1 MPSQARDEDIVAVR
15 RKMLRLLCRQME
27 VLNSPSLT
35 ELQLLECYNRQER
48 VQELRAKLEGMLK
61 EATRLEMELGC
72 TPDELPAFTD
82 NAPPAFRAAT
92 TR

>member
-15 RKMLRLLCRQME
+15 RKMFRLLCRQMD

-35 ELQLLECYNRQER
+35 ELQLLECYHRQER
-48 VQELRAKLEGMLK
+48 VHELRAKLEGMLK
-61 EATRLEMELGC
+61 EVMRPEVKLGC

-82 NAPPAFRAAT
+82 NAASA
-92 TR
+92 